1 MVKVVILA
9 GGKGTRLR
17 PYTYLMPKPMLP
29 VNQKPMLEHII
40 ESLAEQGFKDI
51 YITVGYLGYQI
62 KNYFGNGSRW
72 GVNIKYA
79 EEDKP
84 LGNAG
89 SLNAIKKELENETFL
104 VIAGDNLSNINY
116 NRFLDYHKEKGGA
129 ATIALIENETKIE
142 FGLADLDEKSGEI
155 MKFIEKPTL
164 KHFAATMIYA
174 LEPEVLEH
182 IEEGKDFAKDV
193 FPALLEEGKKIYGY
207 VHRDYWMD
215 VGRIKDYQLAN
226 NGQIDLQ

>member
-40 ESLAEQGFKDI
+40 ESLSEQGFKDI

-62 KNYFGNGSRW
+62 KNYFGDGSRW
-72 GVNIKYA
+72 GVNITYS

-89 SLNAIKKELENETFL
+89 SLTLIKDKLKDETFL

-116 NRFLDYHKEKGGA
+116 NRFLDFHKEKGGT
-129 ATIALIENETKIE
+129 ATIALIEIETQID
-142 FGLADLDEKSGEI
+142 FGLADVNEKTGEI
-155 MKFIEKPTL
+155 TKFIEKPTL

-174 LEPEVLEH
+174 LEPEVLDY

-193 FPALLEEGKKIYGY
+193 FPALLRDGKKIYGY

-215 VGRIKDYQLAN
+215 VGRIKDYMLVN
-226 NGQIDLQ
+226 NGKI